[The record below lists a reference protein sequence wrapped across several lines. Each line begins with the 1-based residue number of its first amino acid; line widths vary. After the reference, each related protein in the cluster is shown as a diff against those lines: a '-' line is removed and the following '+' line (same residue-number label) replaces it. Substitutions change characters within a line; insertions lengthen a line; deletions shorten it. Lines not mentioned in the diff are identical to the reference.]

1 MPPTGFATKLAE
13 RSAFGLLGDRRPYR
27 LNPAIREMVA
37 EAKSRFRPVP
47 DTSIPNDRFN
57 ALIDRLKQI
66 DETDDEARD
75 KAIQFALPDVG
86 QIAPES
92 SRSYYE

>member
-1 MPPTGFATKLAE
+1 METKSIVPTVPGLAE
-13 RSAFGLLGDRRPYR
+13 S
-27 LNPAIREMVA
+27 VA
-37 EAKSRFRPVP
+37 AHRTVLAADSKYPIP
-47 DTSIPNDRFN
+47 DTFIPSDRFN

-66 DETDDEARD
+66 NETDDEARD
-75 KAIQFALPDVG
+75 KAIQFALLDVG

>member
-1 MPPTGFATKLAE
+1 MAHNVPTTPGLKESVEAHRTVLA
-13 RSAFGLLGDRRPYR
+13 AHGKHP
-27 LNPAIREMVA
+27 I
-37 EAKSRFRPVP
+37 P
-47 DTSIPNDRFN
+47 DTFIPNDRFN

-66 DETDDEARD
+66 NEQDDEARD
-75 KAIQFALPDVG
+75 KAIQFALLDVG